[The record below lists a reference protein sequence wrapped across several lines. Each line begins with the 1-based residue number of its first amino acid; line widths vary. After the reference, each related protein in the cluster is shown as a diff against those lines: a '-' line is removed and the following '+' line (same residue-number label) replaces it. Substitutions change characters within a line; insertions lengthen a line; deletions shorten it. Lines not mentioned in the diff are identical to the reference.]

1 MAKDE
6 TGAAAGAGA
15 EARPRE
21 KRGPRSGAGR
31 RVRILSKAVTQ
42 PRRTV
47 CLDRLCL

>member
-21 KRGPRSGAGR
+21 KRGPVRSVDRVLAQGAESG
-31 RVRILSKAVTQ
+31 S
-42 PRRTV
+42 
-47 CLDRLCL
+47 